1 MITLRQFDRYM
12 MARNL
17 KELHLRIT
25 WERAKRCINEYWYGN
40 ISRGLRMVWNIPPS
54 VATLLGTPNCTMAAC
69 ENIYPHSY
77 VDDRIYTLLQLMT
90 DRHHG

>member
-1 MITLRQFDRYM
+1 MISQRQFERYM

-25 WERAKRCINEYWYGN
+25 WERAKKCINEYWYGN
-40 ISRGLRMVWNIPPS
+40 ISLGLNRVRNFPPS

-77 VDDRIYTLLQLMT
+77 VDDRIYTLLQLMR
-90 DRHHG
+90 DIHHG